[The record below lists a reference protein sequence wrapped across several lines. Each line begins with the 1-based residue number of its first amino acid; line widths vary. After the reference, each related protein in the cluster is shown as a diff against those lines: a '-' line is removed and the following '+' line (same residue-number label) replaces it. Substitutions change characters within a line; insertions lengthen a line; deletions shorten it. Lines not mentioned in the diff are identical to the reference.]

1 MKENQPLISA
11 IMPIYKTPEPF
22 LRSSI
27 ESVLGQ
33 TLKDFELIL
42 VEDGSPDNCG
52 EICDEYRLRDERV
65 KVIHQKNSG
74 VSAARN
80 TGLSD
85 ARNYGLE
92 RCKGE
97 YVTFIDSDDRLVSNA
112 WEIALKKIQKSEAD
126 CIVFGWKDFTA
137 EGEITDHQV
146 TNMDITLDASE
157 MAFQIA
163 SDNFLCGGGYPWNK
177 IWNAEKIRR
186 EYGNIVK
193 FTDRVYTYED
203 KLWIIEVLEK
213 MDRIILIPDVL
224 YEYRYL
230 PSSLTQS
237 PEKWEKRQFNAYD
250 AYDIILDKLRGKNEK
265 AYRGALKFYFGFNF
279 TDLRNMYPY
288 RKDDIER
295 FKKTKRRLWK
305 LSKRIKMG
313 ELPNFK
319 YNLAWLYF
327 LLLGWL

>member
-1 MKENQPLISA
+1 
-11 IMPIYKTPEPF
+11 
-22 LRSSI
+22 
-27 ESVLGQ
+27 
-33 TLKDFELIL
+33 L

-80 TGLSD
+80 TGL
-85 ARNYGLE
+85 AQVQGKYL
-92 RCKGE
+92 
-97 YVTFIDSDDRLVSNA
+97 TFIDSDDRLVSNA

-146 TNMDITLDASE
+146 TNKDITLDASE

>member
-80 TGLSD
+80 TGL
-85 ARNYGLE
+85 AQVQGKYL
-92 RCKGE
+92 
-97 YVTFIDSDDRLVSNA
+97 TFIDSDDRLVSNA

-137 EGEITDHQV
+137 EGEITAHQV
-146 TNMDITLDASE
+146 TNKDITLDASE

>member
-33 TLKDFELIL
+33 TLKEFELIL

-80 TGLSD
+80 TGL
-85 ARNYGLE
+85 AQVQGKYL
-92 RCKGE
+92 
-97 YVTFIDSDDRLVSNA
+97 TFIDSDDRLVSNA

-146 TNMDITLDASE
+146 TNKDITLDASE

>member
-42 VEDGSPDNCG
+42 VEDGSPDSCG

-80 TGLSD
+80 TGL
-85 ARNYGLE
+85 AQVQGKYL
-92 RCKGE
+92 
-97 YVTFIDSDDRLVSNA
+97 TFIDSDDRLVSNA

-146 TNMDITLDASE
+146 TNKDITLDASE

>member
-80 TGLSD
+80 TGL
-85 ARNYGLE
+85 AQVQGKYL
-92 RCKGE
+92 
-97 YVTFIDSDDRLVSNA
+97 TFIDSDDRLVSNA

-146 TNMDITLDASE
+146 TNKDITLDASE

-327 LLLGWL
+327 LLLGCL